1 MKSISRAGYHRDG
14 RIEHKPAACEDS
26 YVEHAWIFRES
37 ESVKFLLR
45 GIVRKF
51 DTEPAV
57 AFMVGDYAGVFYG
70 GIIKLQQFE
79 IIWSIRQKPSI
90 FPLSEARLQ
99 EPAAMMVT
107 KRRIILN
114 ILRMSV
120 VI

>member
-14 RIEHKPAACEDS
+14 RIEHKPAVCEDS

-79 IIWSIRQKPSI
+79 IYGYEKAGGADS
-90 FPLSEARLQ
+90 L
-99 EPAAMMVT
+99 T
-107 KRRIILN
+107 
-114 ILRMSV
+114 
-120 VI
+120 